1 MSDQLKIWTKELDQ
15 LSSEVRKFI
24 NSAKVCVKANPLED
38 DLILKRQNEIGERIK
53 ELASK
58 IANEQGKGLSNTN
71 EKAIA
76 SLKKLSEKLEGVKTK
91 LSDST
96 SNLGKGDKSAGDSKK
111 LKNESSKESKSK
123 DDKERKGK
131 ELDKKDNKRSKL
143 KPEKEEEKKSKRG
156 TESSGDAK
164 KKETAQTSATDIPSA
179 TESTLG
185 KSGFN
190 KKSKNHKEQTKPS
203 ESESEQKV
211 KRTKGDK
218 KDKVKTTIKELGETS
233 EGKCESDKIAGRGG
247 KFASSLKLGKQ
258 KKDKSQEKPT
268 EDQSEKNNPTLD
280 QAAKPPAVNP
290 EEKLESIATEVSDLV
305 SDADN
310 LSTFHTEEVVSD
322 LEEDSFI
329 ADHMDVQNAEVKHQ
343 EKPILGILKKST
355 TKEKPEESQKPAG
368 EITAVSSKPSVI
380 KGTPG
385 ELFITIRG
393 WAGEEADDLSFEPG
407 CYLKVLQKNEDG
419 WWLAEGD
426 SGKTGLVPMNFLKPM
441 NFDDESYLKTSK
453 TTGDRKTRVQEA
465 FAEVFHMEDEEET
478 QCKPPGK
485 NNDSTG
491 VKSQNQ
497 TEVDAEKRSA
507 VQKERE
513 RITREAFAEVFRL
526 EEQAEEKTT
535 KPLVH
540 VGTTAETQD
549 RAPNDTETTDM
560 VASLYDED
568 TFTLDDLV
576 QENLTVTKEI
586 KVNTE
591 MRSRDPDPSRLS
603 AEQNAA
609 DGIHVV
615 SVKERVNQ
623 WEEKVTGKRQINDS
637 QSPSITVLN
646 KQNDKNKREKNI
658 DSDAN
663 QKENLDGLLDEEG
676 NKTVDQHPRQG
687 GEENHVKDFI
697 EAEEDADD
705 SDEEEESVDETIS
718 ELSEN
723 EYQDEQDDPDRVPVQ
738 SASPKKNEALS
749 TAAKWLYQSNAKVLK
764 SLEPL
769 PSSARISTLASLDWT
784 RYNYQ
789 TFLVPRLGSSHLM
802 LVDLVYDAT
811 ERKVVRRP
819 AHIQRIVHIQK
830 CINMPTVEETNFTV
844 QERIVRLCLFDGHKP
859 LSNVV
864 RIPMVTTDR
873 EKKIWQPQPQNLL
886 RETKPN
892 DLSAELF
899 VRYNYSDAKVHLLI
913 ESGISVLKKSDDQPI
928 ELSLGWILVP
938 FYDEKG
944 VIVTNR
950 SNDYLMQPGTP
961 YEERVFS
968 EEPAKEET
976 LRSRVQNL
984 LFGKHPQM
992 TVRIGQPSREQN
1004 SKLETLPD
1012 ILVGLCGYLPIMSL
1026 YWEMLGNVLF
1036 GSSSTGVKDS
1046 VYLRHV
1052 PPSCALLPYVADT
1065 PLLMEALRVSWNDVF
1080 KELPSTQ
1087 KKDLD
1092 KLQKAYSDHFLRVIY
1107 PMVCLLNVIPTGP
1120 TSTAVFEKKTDLVLS
1135 MLRQTQMDPIK
1146 FYMSTEHKFLAFTTR
1161 EFTCPIRIVG

>member
-1 MSDQLKIWTKELDQ
+1 MD
-15 LSSEVRKFI
+15 
-24 NSAKVCVKANPLED
+24 
-38 DLILKRQNEIGERIK
+38 
-53 ELASK
+53 
-58 IANEQGKGLSNTN
+58 
-71 EKAIA
+71 
-76 SLKKLSEKLEGVKTK
+76 KTFR
-91 LSDST
+91 
-96 SNLGKGDKSAGDSKK
+96 DKSAGDSKK

-453 TTGDRKTRVQEA
+453 TTALTYPKGDRKTRVQEA

-603 AEQNAA
+603 AEQDAA

-637 QSPSITVLN
+637 QSPSITVQN

-749 TAAKWLYQSNAKVLK
+749 TAAKWLYQ
-764 SLEPL
+764 
-769 PSSARISTLASLDWT
+769 
-784 RYNYQ
+784 
-789 TFLVPRLGSSHLM
+789 
-802 LVDLVYDAT
+802 
-811 ERKVVRRP
+811 VVRRP

-844 QERIVRLCLFDGHKP
+844 QERIVRLCLFDGHK
-859 LSNVV
+859 
-864 RIPMVTTDR
+864 
-873 EKKIWQPQPQNLL
+873 NLL

-968 EEPAKEET
+968 EEPAKEGT
-976 LRSRVQNL
+976 FA
-984 LFGKHPQM
+984 LFM
-992 TVRIGQPSREQN
+992 
-1004 SKLETLPD
+1004 
-1012 ILVGLCGYLPIMSL
+1012 IME
-1026 YWEMLGNVLF
+1026 YGTGN
-1036 GSSSTGVKDS
+1036 K
-1046 VYLRHV
+1046 
-1052 PPSCALLPYVADT
+1052 
-1065 PLLMEALRVSWNDVF
+1065 
-1080 KELPSTQ
+1080 
-1087 KKDLD
+1087 
-1092 KLQKAYSDHFLRVIY
+1092 
-1107 PMVCLLNVIPTGP
+1107 
-1120 TSTAVFEKKTDLVLS
+1120 
-1135 MLRQTQMDPIK
+1135 
-1146 FYMSTEHKFLAFTTR
+1146 
-1161 EFTCPIRIVG
+1161 